1 MMKIFI
7 MLFLLSISL
16 FASIGTISMLKG
28 KATITRAGDA
38 QKANTGDMIEE
49 GDTINTFT
57 KSRMQ
62 IILNDDTITTFGQ
75 NTEYTFDSYDANDDP
90 HANMT
95 LTRGFLR
102 TITGRIGKVAPT
114 RFTLRTK
121 NSTIGIRG
129 TGWITYV
136 NENVENTL
144 CFKGAITI
152 ETADETFDLPA
163 GNMLLM
169 SDGVF
174 KKYEAD
180 KDFFYSEV
188 KRIEK
193 TVKNDTPEIGDMD
206 FLNLDDTDKK
216 KIKTT
221 KTKNVLKKNE
231 TMRISVVGQGV
242 ASGFSSSPAQA
253 YGMAKRAA
261 IVDAY
266 RMIAEKVKGVY
277 VEGQDTIKNMMIKRS
292 NLKLRVLAIVQN
304 ADIVDTS
311 FKDGVCEVEME
322 VVLNHSQFS
331 R

>member
-1 MMKIFI
+1 MKILL
-7 MLFLLSISL
+7 MLFLLSITL
-16 FASIGTISMLKG
+16 FASIGSISMLKG
-28 KATITRAGDA
+28 KATVTRDGDVL
-38 QKANTGDMIEE
+38 KASTGDIIEE

-75 NTEYTFDSYDANDDP
+75 NTEYTFDSYDADDDP

-102 TITGRIGKVAPT
+102 TITGRIGKVAPN
-114 RFTLRTK
+114 RFTLRTR

-136 NENVENTL
+136 DENVENTL
-144 CFKGAITI
+144 CFKGAITV
-152 ETADETFDLPA
+152 ETADETFDVPA

-169 SDGVF
+169 TDGVF

-188 KRIEK
+188 KRAEAKAKGDDSELNDDMESLDFEEIPP
-193 TVKNDTPEIGDMD
+193 VKKESI
-206 FLNLDDTDKK
+206 
-216 KIKTT
+216 
-221 KTKNVLKKNE
+221 LKVNE

-242 ASGFSSSPAQA
+242 APLNTSSPAQS

-261 IVDAY
+261 IVEAY
-266 RMIAEKVKGVY
+266 RLIAEKIDGVY
-277 VEGQDTIKNMMIKRS
+277 IQGQDTIKNMMIKRS
-292 NLKLRVLAIVQN
+292 TLRTQVSSIVHN
-304 ADIVDTS
+304 ADIVETN

-322 VVLNHSQFS
+322 TVLKYNQFS

>member
-28 KATITRAGDA
+28 KATITRYADVLKAKTGDA
-38 QKANTGDMIEE
+38 IEE
-49 GDTINTFT
+49 GDSIKTFS

-62 IILNDDTITTFGQ
+62 VILNDDTITTFGQ
-75 NTEYTFDSYDANDDP
+75 NTKFTFDSYDAKNDP
-90 HANMT
+90 HVNMS

-102 TITGRIGKVAPT
+102 TISGRIGKIAPD
-114 RFTLRTK
+114 RFKLRTN

-136 NENVENTL
+136 NDNVENSL
-144 CFKGAITI
+144 CFKGAITVKT
-152 ETADETFDLPA
+152 EDETFDLPA

-188 KRIEK
+188 RRIENK
-193 TVKNDTPEIGDMD
+193 VKNDTPEIGDID

-216 KIKTT
+216 KSKTT
-221 KTKNVLKKNE
+221 KTKNILHKNE

-242 ASGFSSSPAQA
+242 ASDFSSSPAQA

-304 ADIVDTS
+304 ADIVETS

-322 VVLNHSQFS
+322 VVLDHNQFS